1 MQRDDVSELGLSA
14 PTTYL
19 DIGITGHRSGHPVFS
34 VNREAIAKSLA
45 TLLTLLE
52 QLAKNE
58 VQAMDAATAPR
69 LQMHSLLAYGA
80 DLMGVRAATE
90 RDWTV
95 AAPLPF
101 GRALNLAINAQ
112 PSSLAEME
120 ALLNGGVISDTETA
134 NRAAEISA
142 IADQVNLFELAEQD
156 HQVEALYRTHLTTP
170 SDEAAKHTFIATCSD
185 RAAMAARVMVEHSD
199 LLIGIWDG
207 VTRGAIG
214 GTRHTIEAAL
224 EQGIAVLWIDAR
236 NPEAWHILRATEE
249 LAGIAQRASAARPVE
264 ALQAVVK
271 EALRPSG
278 DNAQSAHGTEK
289 WRDKSSAWF
298 QAYRRVELL
307 FGEPGKRPLRRLRQ
321 RYERPLDI
329 AGGSGAL
336 MLACASAL
344 PGGDQQIPA
353 RIATD
358 VLKPFAWA
366 DGVSTW
372 LSDAYRG
379 GMVASFFLSAFAI
392 IGGVAYLP
400 FASVDQKWAF
410 AAFEFILLAMI
421 VAIFLIGKRLRWHER
436 WFETRRVAE
445 YFRHAPILL
454 LLGAARSTGR
464 WPRGADGNWPEHY
477 VRHALRGIGLP
488 KMIVTAA
495 FLRGALSLMRDHH
508 VMPQS
513 SYHRGKAE
521 RLKRAQH
528 NLDRTS
534 EFLFL
539 LAVLS
544 VALYLAI
551 ELGAAMG
558 WLPHTLPHI
567 VAKTFTF
574 LGVLFPTLGGA
585 FAGVHY
591 FGDFERFAAISA
603 ITAEKLSDVETR
615 IGFLLNAP
623 DSEITYARVSGL
635 AHAIDDIVVDEIENW
650 QAVFGGKHITVP
662 V

>member
-1 MQRDDVSELGLSA
+1 MRHDNVSELGLA
-14 PTTYL
+14 TPAAYL

-34 VNREAIAKSLA
+34 ANREGIAASLNGLLSLLGRTAKDETQA
-45 TLLTLLE
+45 TNGE
-52 QLAKNE
+52 A
-58 VQAMDAATAPR
+58 APR
-69 LQMHSLLAYGA
+69 VQMHSLLAYGA
-80 DLMGVRAATE
+80 DLMAVHEAIANA
-90 RDWTV
+90 WTV

-112 PSSLAEME
+112 PSNLADMD
-120 ALLNGGVISDTETA
+120 ALLGGGVISDETTA
-134 NRAAEISA
+134 KRATEISA
-142 IADQVNLFELAEQD
+142 IADRVNLFELAEQD
-156 HQVEALYRTHLTTP
+156 DDVEALYRAHLTRP
-170 SDEAAKHTFIATCSD
+170 EDEVAKQAFVAICSD

-207 VTRGAIG
+207 VTRGVVG

-224 EQGIAVLWIDAR
+224 EQGIPVVWIDAR
-236 NPEAWHILRATEE
+236 NPESWHVLRATEE
-249 LAGIAQRASAARPVE
+249 LPGIAQRAKTAQPVN
-264 ALQAVVK
+264 ALQAVVRD
-271 EALRPSG
+271 ALRPSG
-278 DNAQSAHGTEK
+278 EALTNHGTEE
-289 WRDKSSAWF
+289 WRDKSSGWF

-307 FGEPGKRPLRRLRQ
+307 FGEPGTRPFRRLRQ
-321 RYERPLDI
+321 RYEHPLEI
-329 AGGSGAL
+329 PEGSGAP
-336 MLACASAL
+336 MLAAAAAL
-344 PGGDQQIPA
+344 PGVDAAIPE

-392 IGGVAYLP
+392 IGGIAYLP
-400 FASVDQKWAF
+400 FASVDQKWGF
-410 AAFEFILLAMI
+410 AAFEFVLLAMI
-421 VAIFLIGKRLRWHER
+421 VAIFFTGKRLRWHER

-488 KMIVTAA
+488 RMKVTPG
-495 FLRGALSLMRDHH
+495 FLRAALALMRDHH
-508 VMPQS
+508 VVPQS
-513 SYHRGKAE
+513 NYHRGKAD

-544 VALYLAI
+544 VAIYLLI
-551 ELGAAMG
+551 ELGAGLG
-558 WLPHTLPHI
+558 WLAHTRPHD

-574 LGVLFPTLGGA
+574 LGVLFPTMGGA

-615 IGFLLNAP
+615 IGFLLDAR

>member
-1 MQRDDVSELGLSA
+1 MRHDDVSELGLTPPA
-14 PTTYL
+14 VYL
-19 DIGITGHRSGHPVFS
+19 DIGITGHRSDHPVFS
-34 VNREAIAKSLA
+34 TNRDAIAKNLKALLSL
-45 TLLTLLE
+45 LG
-52 QLAKNE
+52 QLAKDE
-58 VQAMDAATAPR
+58 TQTTDLAADPR
-69 LQMHSLLAYGA
+69 VQMHSLLAYGA
-80 DLMGVRAATE
+80 DLMGVDVAIANG
-90 RDWTV
+90 WTV
-95 AAPLPF
+95 AVPLPF
-101 GRALNLAINAQ
+101 GRALNLAINTK
-112 PSSLAEME
+112 PSSLADMD
-120 ALLNGGVISDTETA
+120 ALLKGGEISDTTTA
-134 NRAAEISA
+134 KRAADISA
-142 IADQVNLFELAEQD
+142 IAEQVNLFELAEQD
-156 HQVEALYRTHLTTP
+156 QDVEALYRTYLTTP
-170 SDEAAKHTFIATCSD
+170 ADEAAKHAFVSICSD

-224 EQGIAVLWIDAR
+224 EQGIAVIWLDAR
-236 NPEAWHILRATEE
+236 NPAAWHVLRATEE
-249 LAGIAQRASAARPVE
+249 LAGIAQRASTTRPVE
-264 ALQAVVK
+264 TLQAVVRD
-271 EALRPSG
+271 ALRPSG
-278 DNAQSAHGTEK
+278 DNAQAVQSTEK

-307 FGEPGKRPLRRLRQ
+307 FGEPGKRPFRRLRQ
-321 RYERPLDI
+321 RYERPRDI
-329 AGGSGAL
+329 TSGSGAP
-336 MLACASAL
+336 MLAAANGL
-344 PGGDQQIPA
+344 PGGDPRIPK
-353 RIATD
+353 RIASD

-392 IGGVAYLP
+392 IGGIAYLP
-400 FASVDQKWAF
+400 FASVDQKWGF
-410 AAFEFILLAMI
+410 AAFEFVLLAMI
-421 VAIFLIGKRLRWHER
+421 VAIFFTGKRLRWHER

-464 WPRGADGNWPEHY
+464 WPRGAEGNWPEHY

-488 KMIVTAA
+488 KMKVTPA

-508 VMPQS
+508 VVPQRK
-513 SYHRGKAE
+513 YHNAKADK
-521 RLKRAQH
+521 LKRAQH

-544 VALYLAI
+544 VAIYLLI
-551 ELGAAMG
+551 ELGAGFG
-558 WLPHTLPHI
+558 WLPRTLPHN

-574 LGVLFPTLGGA
+574 LGVLFPTMGGA

-615 IGFLLNAP
+615 IGFLLDAP

>member
-1 MQRDDVSELGLSA
+1 MRHNDVSNSGMSNPA
-14 PTTYL
+14 VFL

-34 VNREAIAKSLA
+34 ANRDAIEKNLTQLLGLLGRLAVDEAQVTDGAI
-45 TLLTLLE
+45 T
-52 QLAKNE
+52 
-58 VQAMDAATAPR
+58 PR
-69 LQMHSLLAYGA
+69 VQMHSLLAYGA
-80 DLMGVRAATE
+80 DLMGVRAAIAN
-90 RDWTV
+90 DWAV

-112 PSSLAEME
+112 PANLAEME
-120 ALLNGGVISDTETA
+120 ALLNGAEIGGAATEE
-134 NRAAEISA
+134 RAAEITA

-156 HQVEALYRTHLTTP
+156 PEVEALYRAHLTTP
-170 SDEAAKHTFIATCSD
+170 ADEAAKQAFVAICSD

-224 EQGIAVLWIDAR
+224 DQGIAVVWIDAR
-236 NPEAWHILRATEE
+236 NPEGWHILHATEE
-249 LAGIAQRASAARPVE
+249 LADIAQRASAVQPVE
-264 ALQAVVK
+264 ALKAVVGN
-271 EALRPSG
+271 ALRPSG
-278 DNAQSAHGTEK
+278 SNAQGAHESEK
-289 WRDKSSAWF
+289 WRDKSSVWF

-321 RYERPLDI
+321 RYEHPSDI
-329 AGGSGAL
+329 ARGSGAP
-336 MLACASAL
+336 MLIAATAL
-344 PGGDQQIPA
+344 SGVDAEIPV
-353 RIATD
+353 RIAND

-392 IGGVAYLP
+392 IGGIAYLP
-400 FASVDQKWAF
+400 FASVDQKWGF
-410 AAFEFILLAMI
+410 AAFEFLLLAMI
-421 VAIFLIGKRLRWHER
+421 VAIFFTGKRLRWHER

-488 KMIVTAA
+488 RMKVTPA
-495 FLRGALSLMRDHH
+495 FLRGALALMRDHH
-508 VMPQS
+508 IIPQRE
-513 SYHRGKAE
+513 YHRGKAD

-544 VALYLAI
+544 VAIYLSI
-551 ELGAAMG
+551 ELGAGMG
-558 WLPHTLPHI
+558 WLPHALPHD

-574 LGVLFPTLGGA
+574 LGVLFPTMGGA

-591 FGDFERFAAISA
+591 FGDFERFAAISG
-603 ITAEKLSDVETR
+603 ITAEKLGDVEKR
-615 IGFLLNAP
+615 IGFLLDAP

>member
-1 MQRDDVSELGLSA
+1 MRHDDVSELGLA
-14 PTTYL
+14 TPAAYL

-34 VNREAIAKSLA
+34 ENRARIDKSLSE
-45 TLLTLLE
+45 LLSLLGR
-52 QLAKNE
+52 LAKEE
-58 VQAMDAATAPR
+58 VQAASDTDTPHV
-69 LQMHSLLAYGA
+69 QVHSLLAYGA
-80 DLMGVRAATE
+80 DLMGVRAAIALG
-90 RDWTV
+90 WAV

-112 PSSLAEME
+112 PPHSADME
-120 ALLNGGVISDTETA
+120 ALLSDAAISDTITA
-134 NRAAEISA
+134 ERAAEIT
-142 IADQVNLFELAEQD
+142 IVADQVNLFELAEQD
-156 HQVEALYRTHLTTP
+156 HEVEALYRAHLSAP
-170 SDEAAKHTFIATCSD
+170 DDETARQTFVAICSD

-214 GTRHTIEAAL
+214 GTRHSIETAL
-224 EQGIAVLWIDAR
+224 EQGIAVIWIDAR
-236 NPEAWHILRATEE
+236 NPEAWHVLRATEE
-249 LAGIAQRASAARPVE
+249 LAGIAHRATAARPVE
-264 ALQAVVK
+264 TLQAVVRD
-271 EALRPSG
+271 ALHPSG
-278 DNAQSAHGTEK
+278 DNAQSAHGKEK
-289 WRDKSSAWF
+289 WRGKNSVWF

-307 FGEPGKRPLRRLRQ
+307 FGEPGQRPFRRLRQ
-321 RYERPLDI
+321 RYEHPLDV
-329 AGGSGAL
+329 AEGSGAP
-336 MLACASAL
+336 MLAAAGAL
-344 PGGDQQIPA
+344 PGVDPAIPK
-353 RIATD
+353 RIASD

-366 DGVSTW
+366 NGVSTW

-400 FASVDQKWAF
+400 FASVDQKWGF

-421 VAIFLIGKRLRWHER
+421 VAIFFTGKRLRWHER

-488 KMIVTAA
+488 KMKVTPA
-495 FLRGALSLMRDHH
+495 FLRGALALMRDHH
-508 VMPQS
+508 VVPQS
-513 SYHRGKAE
+513 NYHRGKAD

-534 EFLFL
+534 EYLFL

-544 VALYLAI
+544 VAIYLLI

-558 WLPHTLPHI
+558 WLPHTLPHD

-574 LGVLFPTLGGA
+574 LGVLFPTMGGA

-615 IGFLLNAP
+615 IGFLLDAP

>member
-1 MQRDDVSELGLSA
+1 MRHDDVSELGLA
-14 PTTYL
+14 PPAVYL
-19 DIGITGHRSGHPVFS
+19 DIGITGHRSDHPVFS
-34 VNREAIAKSLA
+34 TNRDAIAKNLKALLSL
-45 TLLTLLE
+45 LG
-52 QLAKNE
+52 QLAKDE
-58 VQAMDAATAPR
+58 TQTTDLAADPR
-69 LQMHSLLAYGA
+69 VQMHSLLAYGA
-80 DLMGVRAATE
+80 DLMGVDVAIANG
-90 RDWTV
+90 WTV
-95 AAPLPF
+95 AVPLPF
-101 GRALNLAINAQ
+101 GRALNLAINTQ
-112 PSSLAEME
+112 PSSLADMD
-120 ALLNGGVISDTETA
+120 ALLNGGEISDATTA
-134 NRAAEISA
+134 KRAAEISA
-142 IADQVNLFELAEQD
+142 IAEQVNLFELAEQD
-156 HQVEALYRTHLTTP
+156 QDVEALYRTYLTSP
-170 SDEAAKHTFIATCSD
+170 ADEAAKHAFVSICSD

-214 GTRHTIEAAL
+214 GTRHTIETAL
-224 EQGIAVLWIDAR
+224 EQGIAVIWIDAR
-236 NPEAWHILRATEE
+236 NPAAWHVLRATEE
-249 LAGIAQRASAARPVE
+249 LAGIAQRASTTRPVE
-264 ALQAVVK
+264 TLQAVVRD
-271 EALRPSG
+271 ALRPSG
-278 DNAQSAHGTEK
+278 DNGQSAHGTEK

-307 FGEPGKRPLRRLRQ
+307 FGEPGKRPFRRLRQ
-321 RYERPLDI
+321 RYERPRDI
-329 AGGSGAL
+329 TSGSGAP
-336 MLACASAL
+336 MLAAAKGL
-344 PGGDQQIPA
+344 PGGDPRIPK
-353 RIATD
+353 RIASN

-392 IGGVAYLP
+392 IGGIAYLP
-400 FASVDQKWAF
+400 FASVDQKWGF
-410 AAFEFILLAMI
+410 AAFEFVLLAMI
-421 VAIFLIGKRLRWHER
+421 VAIFFTGKRLRWHER

-464 WPRGADGNWPEHY
+464 WPRGAEGNWPEHY

-488 KMIVTAA
+488 KMKVTPA

-508 VMPQS
+508 VVPQRK
-513 SYHRGKAE
+513 YHHAKADK
-521 RLKRAQH
+521 LKRAQH

-544 VALYLAI
+544 VAIFLLI
-551 ELGAAMG
+551 ELGAGFG
-558 WLPHTLPHI
+558 WLPRTLPHD

-574 LGVLFPTLGGA
+574 LGVLFPTMGGA

-615 IGFLLNAP
+615 IGFLLDAP

>member
-1 MQRDDVSELGLSA
+1 MQRDDLSELGLSA
-14 PTTYL
+14 PATYL

-34 VNREAIAKSLA
+34 ANRDAIAKSLNA
-45 TLLTLLE
+45 LLGLLGR
-52 QLAKNE
+52 LAKDE
-58 VQAMDAATAPR
+58 AQATDDHATPR
-69 LQMHSLLAYGA
+69 VQMHSLLAYGA
-80 DLMGVRAATE
+80 DLMAVEAAIAIS
-90 RDWTV
+90 WTV

-112 PSSLAEME
+112 PSSLADMDV
-120 ALLNGGVISDTETA
+120 LLTAGDIGDTSTA
-134 NRAAEISA
+134 KRAAEISA
-142 IADQVNLFELAEQD
+142 IADQVSLFELAEQD
-156 HQVEALYRTHLTTP
+156 HDVETLYRAHLTTP
-170 SDEAAKHTFIATCSD
+170 ADESAKQAFMAICSD

-224 EQGIAVLWIDAR
+224 EQGIAVVWIDAR
-236 NPEAWHILRATEE
+236 NPEAWHVLRATEE
-249 LAGIAQRASAARPVE
+249 LAGIAQRADAAQSVD
-264 ALQAVVK
+264 ALQAVVRD
-271 EALRPSG
+271 ALRPSG
-278 DNAQSAHGTEK
+278 DNAQTAHGSEK

-307 FGEPGKRPLRRLRQ
+307 FGEPGKRPFRRLQQ
-321 RYERPLDI
+321 RYERPRDI
-329 AGGSGAL
+329 TSGSGAP
-336 MLACASAL
+336 MLAAANAL
-344 PGGDQQIPA
+344 PGGDPHIPT
-353 RIATD
+353 RIASD
-358 VLKPFAWA
+358 VLTPFAWA

-392 IGGVAYLP
+392 IGGIAYLP
-400 FASVDQKWAF
+400 FASVNQKWGF
-410 AAFEFILLAMI
+410 AAFEFVLLAMI
-421 VAIFLIGKRLRWHER
+421 VAIFFTGKRLRWHER

-488 KMIVTAA
+488 RMKVTPA

-508 VMPQS
+508 VLPQS
-513 SYHRGKAE
+513 TYHRGKAD

-544 VALYLAI
+544 VALYLLI
-551 ELGAAMG
+551 ELGAGLG
-558 WLPHTLPHI
+558 WLPHTLPHD

-574 LGVLFPTLGGA
+574 LGVLFPTMGGA

-615 IGFLLNAP
+615 IGFLLDAP
-623 DSEITYARVSGL
+623 DGEVTYARVSGL

>member
-1 MQRDDVSELGLSA
+1 MRHKDVSEVGLSNPEA
-14 PTTYL
+14 YL

-34 VNREAIAKSLA
+34 ANREDIAKSLTKLLALLGRMA
-45 TLLTLLE
+45 TDE
-52 QLAKNE
+52 AGAGDSIS
-58 VQAMDAATAPR
+58 VAR
-69 LQMHSLLAYGA
+69 VQMHSLLAYGA
-80 DLMGVRAATE
+80 DLMGVHAAIANG
-90 RDWTV
+90 WTV

-112 PSSLAEME
+112 PTNLMDMD
-120 ALLNGGVISDTETA
+120 ALLNSEAIGDATA
-134 NRAAEISA
+134 SRRAKEISE
-142 IADQVNLFELAEQD
+142 IVDQVHLFELAEQD
-156 HQVEALYRTHLTTP
+156 QEVEALYRAHLTAP
-170 SDEAAKHTFIATCSD
+170 NDETAKHAFVAICSD

-207 VTRGAIG
+207 ETRGAIG

-224 EQGIAVLWIDAR
+224 EQGIAVVWIDAR
-236 NPEAWHILRATEE
+236 NPGSWHVLRATEE
-249 LAGIAQRASAARPVE
+249 LAGLAQRSSSAQPVE
-264 ALQAVVK
+264 ALQAVVR

-278 DNAQSAHGTEK
+278 EALTIHRTEK
-289 WRDKSSAWF
+289 WRNKSNVWF
-298 QAYRRVELL
+298 QAYRRIELL
-307 FGEPGKRPLRRLRQ
+307 FGEPGKRPFRRLRQ
-321 RYERPLDI
+321 RYEHPLKI
-329 AGGSGAL
+329 AKGSGAP
-336 MLACASAL
+336 MLAAATAL
-344 PGGDQQIPA
+344 PGVDRAIPE

-392 IGGVAYLP
+392 IGGIAYLP
-400 FASVDQKWAF
+400 FASVEQKWGF
-410 AAFEFILLAMI
+410 AAFEFLLLAMI
-421 VAIFLIGKRLRWHER
+421 VAIFVTGKRLRWHER

-488 KMIVTAA
+488 QMKVTPA
-495 FLRGALSLMRDHH
+495 FLLGALKLMRDHH
-508 VMPQS
+508 VVPQS
-513 SYHRGKAE
+513 NYHRGKADK
-521 RLKRAQH
+521 LKRAQH

-544 VALYLAI
+544 VAIYLLI
-551 ELGAAMG
+551 ELGAGLG
-558 WLPHTLPHI
+558 WLPHTLPHD

-574 LGVLFPTLGGA
+574 LGVLFPTMGGA

-603 ITAEKLSDVETR
+603 ITAEKLGDVETR
-615 IGFLLNAP
+615 IGFLLDAP